1 MKDVTLRS
9 RWSAHDRAMRRMAT
23 PVSVLTAVHEGYQH
37 GTTVSTVTR
46 ISHRPQVLGV
56 CLKPDSV
63 LAKLATSEGRFAVN
77 VLSGEQGRLA
87 RHFAGSSRPDGAAQF
102 LGIDW
107 SPATYSRAPLFHGA
121 LAHYDCRVVGRYQVG
136 DHEVLLGAVVHTDTA
151 EGDPLISCSDELFAG
166 TLIPV
171 AEYGGHAPLGAEPA
185 PAGLE
190 PTLAPALLPLTPPAK
205 ENVPS

>member
-1 MKDVTLRS
+1 MSSVTLRN
-9 RWSAHDRAMRRMAT
+9 RWSAHDRALRRLAGT
-23 PVSVLTAVHEGYQH
+23 VSVLTAVHDGRRH

-63 LAKLATSEGRFAVN
+63 LAGLASTEGRFAVN

-87 RHFAGSSRPDGAAQF
+87 RYFAERSRPDGAAQF
-102 LGIDW
+102 RGIDW
-107 SPATYSRAPLFHGA
+107 HPAAYSGAPLFRGA
-121 LAHYDCRVVGRYQVG
+121 VAHYDCRVVGRFQVG
-136 DHEVLLGAVVHTDTA
+136 DHTVLLGAVVNAGTS
-151 EGDPLISCSDELFAG
+151 EGDPLISYCGDMFAG

-171 AEYGGHAPLGAEPA
+171 AESDRCASSDADSAPFDT
-185 PAGLE
+185 GL
-190 PTLAPALLPLTPPAK
+190 PPASDAFPLPSPVK